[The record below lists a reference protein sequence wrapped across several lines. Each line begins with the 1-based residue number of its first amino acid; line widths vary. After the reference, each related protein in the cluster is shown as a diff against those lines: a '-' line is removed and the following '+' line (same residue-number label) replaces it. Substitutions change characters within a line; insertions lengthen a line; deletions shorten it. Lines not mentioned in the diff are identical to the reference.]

1 MLIKLRFTRHQTA
14 LASRAYPDNDL
25 STLRAVVPNANY
37 ANFDPADNM
46 HYDGGWHPNGEG
58 QSKKTKKTI
67 SGYTKAA
74 KKRQKAIEAQKKKEK
89 LERDR
94 QHGKDGGQ
102 NGESG
107 AVVDKSTS
115 ADYSSLFGLGNDVLL
130 EMKNIRLPAKV
141 LAVTFIAG
149 KVLYTLALYTGWE
162 EPTALDLTNR
172 YGLINNLGWDEEG
185 REYTRIDNV
194 DSTFVVS
201 ANEFKD

>member
-1 MLIKLRFTRHQTA
+1 MLIKLSLSKRQAA
-14 LASRAYPDNDL
+14 LASRAYPDSDI
-25 STLRAVVPNANY
+25 STLRSVVPNANY

-74 KKRQKAIEAQKKKEK
+74 KKRQKAIEAKKKKEK

-94 QHGKDGGQ
+94 QQGKDGGQ

-115 ADYSSLFGLGNDVLL
+115 AEYASAFGLGDEVLFV
-130 EMKNIRLPAKV
+130 MKNVRLPAKV
-141 LAVTFIAG
+141 LAVTFIQD

-162 EPTALDLTNR
+162 EPLPLNLSNK
-172 YGLINNLGWDEEG
+172 YGLINSVGWDDAG

-194 DSTFVVS
+194 DSTFIDSV
-201 ANEFKD
+201 